1 MRQKVASRSGVAARD
16 RGKIKVARA
25 LEFKLQLVGMQKGG
39 ARLLAKS
46 SGVGQYLSSNIT
58 TIMGRPARV
67 RGARIGT
74 IV

>member
-1 MRQKVASRSGVAARD
+1 
-16 RGKIKVARA
+16 

-67 RGARIGT
+67 RGARIET